1 MVEVGFGSDVQILLP
16 IEEPPTEGHHSPPKK
31 RKMPAWLQKE
41 LSGLPNVDLV
51 RTSVLHIPETKPRS
65 GKSPT
70 TIPTVDVWDG
80 IRISE
85 LSKLTNRPV
94 SSIIRSINSGLLGS
108 LRVGAAT
115 SIENRELLTGLVSLL
130 GFRPNFIDRKSTE
143 GARRRSAMDG
153 FDVHPRPPPDL
164 MCCVPR
170 PPVVAIMGHVDHGK
184 TTLLDALRASR
195 VVDEEF
201 GGITQHISAF
211 SLSIAEA
218 AVVTGGGGGG
228 EGDGG
233 VITFIDTPGHAAFSA
248 MRARGAKAT
257 DIVLLVVA
265 ADDGVMPQTV
275 ECIRFAREFGA
286 QLLVAINKI
295 DKHGVDVE
303 RTIQGLAAHGVVV
316 ERLGGEVQAVEIS
329 ALRRINLVPL
339 LEAIVAQAEVMQ
351 ITADPTG
358 PAEALVLECRTEHGL
373 GKVVNC
379 LVTRGELKQG
389 SRSGPLVA
397 GESVGCV
404 RVLRNDRGVRVDSI
418 GPGYTAF
425 IAGWKTMPPVGSTI
439 LEVTSD
445 AEAEAAVR
453 TRRHRRLEQKSHA
466 DRVVIDQRTAE
477 YRAAYEAYLKEREQM
492 DPIAARRFA
501 SQFKKDQTA
510 LLTNVGKGT
519 EAEEL
524 SIPLIVKA
532 DVEGSLEAILDMLAT
547 SPSDQCRVQI
557 AFSGVGSVTP
567 AEVDLAAAI
576 GAEIFTFNV
585 DALPDAKLALDAH
598 NMLLHSHNVIYRL
611 AEDVRSLVNHKL
623 PPVYLEEVVGE
634 GVVLQTFEVS
644 VIRTKR
650 QEEVMVGGCRCTQGN
665 IFSGK
670 SSKHGTDPILFRVL
684 RPSRVSDGRGGA
696 GMGFS
701 KQTVKSGEA
710 EEDGPTNSG
719 QVLLDRA
726 LCFSLRH
733 GRSDVDSVRRGVEF
747 GIVLLHTN
755 AENRSLCDLHRNPLE
770 VSTTA
775 AVFDGWAPGDMIQCF
790 RIVQRPQSLEWHI
803 DHPPTSEV

>member
-1 MVEVGFGSDVQILLP
+1 MLCITARVV
-16 IEEPPTEGHHSPPKK
+16 
-31 RKMPAWLQKE
+31 A
-41 LSGLPNVDLV
+41 
-51 RTSVLHIPETKPRS
+51 KPRS
-65 GKSPT
+65 GKPSTPA
-70 TIPTVDVWDG
+70 PTVDVWDG
-80 IRISE
+80 IKISE

-94 SSIIRSINSGLLGS
+94 GGIIRSINSGLLGS

-130 GFRPNFIDRKSTE
+130 GFRPNFINRKSTE
-143 GARRRSAMDG
+143 GAKRRSAMDG

-201 GGITQHISAF
+201 GGITQHMYAF
-211 SLSIAEA
+211 SLSVAEA
-218 AVVTGGGGGG
+218 AAATGGGGGG
-228 EGDGG
+228 GQGDGG
-233 VITFIDTPGHAAFSA
+233 VITFIDTPGHAAFAA

-295 DKHGVDVE
+295 DKYGVDVE
-303 RTIQGLAAHGVVV
+303 RTIQGLATHGVVV

-329 ALRRINLVPL
+329 ALRRINLVSL

-358 PAEALVLECRTEHGL
+358 PVEALVLECRTEHGL

-397 GESVGCV
+397 GESIGCV
-404 RVLRNDRGVRVDSI
+404 RVLRNDRGVRVDSVA
-418 GPGYTAF
+418 PGYTAF

-453 TRRHRRLEQKSHA
+453 TRRQRRLEEKSKA

-477 YRAAYEAYLKEREQM
+477 YRAAYEAYLNRRQKM
-492 DPIAARRFA
+492 DPTAARRFA
-501 SQFKKDQTA
+501 SQFRKNQTA
-510 LLTNVGKGT
+510 LLTNMEKAV

-524 SIPLIVKA
+524 NIPLIVKA
-532 DVEGSLEAILDMLAT
+532 DVEGSLEAISGMLAT
-547 SPSDQCRVQI
+547 CPSYQCRVRI
-557 AFSGVGSVTP
+557 VFSGVGPVTP

-576 GAEIFTFNV
+576 KAEIFAFNV
-585 DALPDAKLALDAH
+585 DALPDAKSALDAH
-598 NMLLHSHNVIYRL
+598 NMLLHSHNIIYKL

-650 QEEVMVGGCRCTQGN
+650 QEEAIVGGCRCTQGS
-665 IFSGK
+665 ILSGK

-684 RPSRVSDGRGGA
+684 RPSIVSDTRGGA
-696 GMGFS
+696 GMEFS
-701 KQTVKSGEA
+701 KRSAKSVEA
-710 EEDGPTNSG
+710 QEDGLTDSG

-726 LCFSLRH
+726 ICFSLRH

-755 AENRSLCDLHRNPLE
+755 AENESLCNLHRHPPE

-775 AVFDGWAPGDMIQCF
+775 AIFNGWAPGDMIHCF

-803 DHPPTSEV
+803 DYPPTFGV